1 MKPLY
6 SAKILAANVGLY
18 VNGDFAAV
26 EDYFATDYVA
36 HIAGDDLSLGHA
48 GIRKV
53 LSVYRRAFSD
63 FQVDVEILVQ
73 SKDRVAWQRTLQG
86 TQLGAFKGFPAS
98 QKQIVWRDMVT
109 SRFQND
115 LIAEEWIVTDL
126 AEQLLASRKR

>member
-1 MKPLY
+1 MNPSY

-18 VNGDFAAV
+18 VNGDLASV
-26 EDYFATDYVA
+26 EEYFATDYVA
-36 HIAGDDLSLGHA
+36 HIAGEDLPLGHE

-53 LSVYRRAFSD
+53 LSVYRRAFSGL
-63 FQVDVEILVQ
+63 QVDVEILVQ
-73 SKDRVAWQRTLQG
+73 NKDRVAWQRTLQG
-86 TQLGAFKGFPAS
+86 THVGAFKGFPAS

-109 SRFQND
+109 SRFQNG